1 MTAPIVPARP
11 FAQFWRGYCFTL
23 VRPAPSGGKRTKQK
37 HFIQRGFMEALKQGS
52 DVLFILLGA
61 ILVLAMHSGF
71 AFLELGT
78 VRKKNQVNA
87 LVKILVDFSISTVVY
102 FLLGYAVAYGTSFL
116 VGADQLVAR
125 SGYELVKFFFL
136 LTFAAAIPAIISGGI
151 AERAR
156 FGPQLVATAVIV
168 GLVYP
173 LFEGVAWNQ
182 RFGVQAWIHGL
193 TGAEFHDFAGSIVVH
208 AVGGWLALPAV
219 ILLGARSNRY
229 RKDGAI
235 SAHPPSNIPFL
246 ALGAWILTVGWFGF
260 NVMSAQTIDK
270 VSGLVAVNSL
280 MAMVGGTLAALALG
294 RNDPGFVHNG
304 PLAGL
309 VAVCAGSDLMHPLG
323 ALVVGGGAGAIFVVM
338 FTLTQNRWKID
349 DVLGVWPLHGLCG
362 LWGGLAAGI
371 FGSKALGGLGGVSFA
386 AQAIGSLLGV
396 AWALLAGFA
405 TYGVL
410 KAATGLRLSPEEEYA
425 GADLAIHRIG
435 STPER
440 EANW

>member
-1 MTAPIVPARP
+1 LLGSWKSGPHCFGIFIAFIWCEDAISPLNAPIQNN
-11 FAQFWRGYCFTL
+11 FEGD
-23 VRPAPSGGKRTKQK
+23 K
-37 HFIQRGFMEALKQGS
+37 HMDALKQGS
-52 DVLFILLGA
+52 DALFILLGG
-61 ILVLAMHSGF
+61 IMVLAMHAGF

-102 FLLGYAVAYGTSFL
+102 FVIGYSVAYGTHFF
-116 VGADQLVAR
+116 VGAEQLAAKN
-125 SGYELVKFFFL
+125 GYELVRFFFL

-156 FGPQLVATAVIV
+156 FYPQLIATAVIV
-168 GLVYP
+168 GLIYP
-173 LFEGVAWNQ
+173 LFEGIVWNQ
-182 RFGVQAWIHGL
+182 QFGVQAGIKAL
-193 TGAEFHDFAGSIVVH
+193 TGEEFHDFAGSVVVH
-208 AVGGWLALPAV
+208 AMGGWLALPAV

-270 VSGLVAVNSL
+270 ISGLVAVNSL
-280 MAMVGGTLAALALG
+280 MAMVGGTLAALAFG
-294 RNDPGFVHNG
+294 KNDPGFVYNG

-323 ALVVGGGAGAIFVVM
+323 ALVVGAISGSVFVVM
-338 FTLTQNRWKID
+338 FTLTQNKWKID

-362 LWGGLAAGI
+362 AWGGVAAGI
-371 FGSKALGGLGGVSFA
+371 FGLKQLGGLGGVSFG
-386 AQAIGSLLGV
+386 AQLIGTAMGV
-396 AWALLAGFA
+396 AWALISGILV
-405 TYGVL
+405 YGLIKVL
-410 KAATGLRLSPEEEYA
+410 MGLRLSQEEEYE
-425 GADLAIHRIG
+425 GADLSIHRIG
-435 STPER
+435 ATPER
-440 EANW
+440 EVNW